1 MMSPT
6 RCVTLTKVKGIIYCN
21 SAPAAAASV
30 ADFTLALLI
39 STFRVLPWCISAATS
54 NSSSDFMAC
63 HADATTESRLLR
75 GHVVGFV
82 GLGNIGQEVARRC
95 RFGFDMDV
103 HYYDPIRKDRTP
115 MAVPRAFWSSQSPS
129 GGPPSISVE
138 QWLGAT
144 YHDSLESLLRASDV
158 VVLAAPGSPDGKKL
172 VDAASLAWFK
182 PGARFVNVAR
192 GSLVDEEALADAL
205 DEGRITAVALD
216 VHEKEPQ
223 VNERLLRMA
232 TAKNGKGAGRV
243 TLSCHNAGG
252 TVDTHRGFEEL
263 SMRNIMAVLGGGK
276 PLTPVN
282 LEFLVEKANGI

>member
-1 MMSPT
+1 M
-6 RCVTLTKVKGIIYCN
+6 
-21 SAPAAAASV
+21 
-30 ADFTLALLI
+30 ADFCLALMI
-39 STFRVLPWCISAATS
+39 STFRVLPWCLSAATS
-54 NSSSDFMAC
+54 ASAAEFTAC
-63 HADATTESRLLR
+63 HGDATAESRLLR
-75 GHVVGFV
+75 GHVVGLV

-103 HYYDPIRKDRTP
+103 HYHDVVRKDQTP
-115 MAVPRAFWSSQSPS
+115 MPSSLGKHMAGIGATPGSEGTP
-129 GGPPSISVE
+129 SVE

-144 YHDSLESLLRASDV
+144 FHPSLESLLRASDV
-158 VVLAAPGSPDGKKL
+158 VVLAAPGFPDGKKL

-205 DEGRITAVALD
+205 DEGRLAAAALD
-216 VHEKEPQ
+216 VHETEPR
-223 VNERLLRMA
+223 VNERLRRMA
-232 TAKNGKGAGRV
+232 TAPNGRGAGRV

-263 SMRNIMAVLGGGK
+263 SMRNIMAVLGGGQ

-282 LEFLVEKANGI
+282 LEFLKKVDES